1 MVLRSYDHNLNTD
14 RKQRL
19 WIWSGLFSV
28 AFYEN
33 SAVNIL
39 WTAITWTR
47 PTLHLCHKQSWLY
60 FPLAFQTRP
69 RWSLGFVQGVAAGA
83 CALQLPATTT
93 CTIATFASFVSQTKL
108 RRQVCTNC
116 VIHGTYVSQR
126 LTNLCF
132 VPNPIC
138 HSPTGGRP
146 TVTMPAPHPSFI
158 QLCSFSPSFYA
169 TIPYNFWYLYYK
181 IKNVTWWFAAVC
193 LGRWKFVGPRRSSLH
208 SVRIGQLLV
217 SLCTSTHCQCNESVH
232 RKEQL
237 LFTPFMT
244 V

>member
-1 MVLRSYDHNLNTD
+1 MPLWAFWEQPLRWPAPHFTCATNNPDYIFLWHSKPAPDD
-14 RKQRL
+14 RWASSK
-19 WIWSGLFSV
+19 
-28 AFYEN
+28 
-33 SAVNIL
+33 
-39 WTAITWTR
+39 
-47 PTLHLCHKQSWLY
+47 
-60 FPLAFQTRP
+60 
-69 RWSLGFVQGVAAGA
+69 
-83 CALQLPATTT
+83 ALQLARVRCNCLPQQHAQLRRLLL
-93 CTIATFASFVSQTKL
+93 SFPKRKL

-116 VIHGTYVSQR
+116 VIHETSVSQR

-146 TVTMPAPHPSFI
+146 TRSWCRLLTSVSFNYAPSLPPFMLPFRLI
-158 QLCSFSPSFYA
+158 CDIY
-169 TIPYNFWYLYYK
+169 I
-181 IKNVTWWFAAVC
+181 IKLRMWRDGSRLVAVC

-208 SVRIGQLLV
+208 SVRFGQLLV
-217 SLCTSTHCQCNESVH
+217 TLCTSTHCQCNGNVH